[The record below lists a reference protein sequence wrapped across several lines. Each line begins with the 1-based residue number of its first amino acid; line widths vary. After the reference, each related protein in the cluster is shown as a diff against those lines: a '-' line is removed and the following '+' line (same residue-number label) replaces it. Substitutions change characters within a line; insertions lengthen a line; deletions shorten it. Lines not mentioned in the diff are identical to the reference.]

1 MVFRAWVERQ
11 PILRAGRE
19 GERVGGE
26 VSLGGRRKVRE
37 FLPEGFD
44 VLSEEECSDT
54 LVRVRVQGIGWGVKG
69 E

>member
-1 MVFRAWVERQ
+1 MGFRAWVERQ

-37 FLPEGFD
+37 FLPEGLD
-44 VLSEEECSDT
+44 VLSEEA
-54 LVRVRVQGIGWGVKG
+54 LILW
-69 E
+69 